1 MELAH
6 DLFTGHNNG
15 MPDFK
20 IFHTE
25 GVKNFGHVSK
35 ALRTKEQE
43 HLNEDLINA
52 MPNFKIFGS
61 SSGPTP
67 KKVCLWDFKRQ
78 VNGGKDFW
86 RFYQK
91 KGSCFPAGV
100 LVRMADG
107 SEKEIQNIDIGDKVI
122 THNGLTKTVT
132 DTFSRSFDKE
142 MITITLKS
150 YPFPLEMTEDHEVP
164 VNVDGKI
171 DNVIWVKAK
180 DLKENDQLIIAYPK
194 TNNDLKHIYVDQ
206 ISNMFIK
213 DVNDNSKVR
222 VKYAKYDAS
231 INNKIVLDE
240 DFAKFIGL
248 YLAEGGSEDTRVT
261 FTFNRKEDTL
271 VNFVAEYGEKI
282 FNKKPEIIKSL
293 IRTSVTKVR
302 FNSVNIA
309 NFLKS
314 FVKGNVYTKQ
324 VPNIFFN
331 TSETIKLSLIKGWL
345 DGGGYWSIKDNNK
358 FTISGVSVSKKLI
371 KGMYVIAAS
380 CGLLPSITIR
390 KPHKQSKTAYSLYIA
405 GKKALDLI
413 PELKDAANA
422 LDIVGLDNSY
432 SHMDFGFAKKIKKIE
447 RNKVEQTTVYDIE
460 VEETHSFIANN
471 IAVHNCVGNGFGQV
485 LWTLQAIES
494 VKGDGEEVK
503 LPFWLLT
510 YGLSRSIGGMHDYGE
525 GSFGSAMAEAA
536 RIGGTHHAYVEGVPQ
551 PQLEDNDTSVTWG
564 GQAEWDW
571 SNGDR
576 IPKKYLDLAK
586 QHLIK
591 TTSLCKTADD
601 VREALINGYPCTCA
615 SDWGGNMRPAVAG
628 RTEPV
633 ILNRR
638 TDTWQHQMSVDAWWE
653 HPDLG
658 EIFYIANSWGTQAHG
673 KCPSGAP
680 LGGFWILKADMNY
693 ICRQNEV
700 FAYSQ
705 YPGYPAQNLDDM
717 LFKIFHK

>member
-6 DLFTGHNNG
+6 DLFTGLNNG

-91 KGSCFPAGV
+91 KGSCFPAQTP
-100 LVRMADG
+100 VRMADG
-107 SEKEIQNIDIGDKVI
+107 SEKNIEDVVIGDLVVSHDGSINK
-122 THNGLTKTVT
+122 VT
-132 DTFSRSFDKE
+132 DTFSRSFDGN
-142 MITITLKS
+142 MVTITLDS
-150 YPFPLEMTEDHEVP
+150 YPYPLEMTEDHQVP
-164 VNVDGKI
+164 VNIDGKI
-171 DNVIWVKAK
+171 NNIVWKKASELKPK
-180 DLKENDQLIIAYPK
+180 DKLIMSYYK
-194 TNNDLKHIYVDQ
+194 TDLANTTINISDYNNDFIVD
-206 ISNMFIK
+206 SK
-213 DVNDNSKVR
+213 NSQKVR
-222 VKYAKYDAS
+222 VKHAIYDKS
-231 INNKIVLDE
+231 LYNSMIIDQ
-240 DFAKFIGL
+240 DFARFIGL
-248 YLAEGGSEDTRVT
+248 YLAEGGCNGTRVT
-261 FTFNRKEDTL
+261 FTFNREEQNL
-271 VNFVAEYGEKI
+271 VDFIVKFCKNI
-282 FNKKPEIIKSL
+282 FEIEPKVIKSEK
-293 IRTSVTKVR
+293 RKTVTQVR
-302 FNSVNIA
+302 IDSINLVK
-309 NFLKS
+309 FLQK
-314 FVKGNVYTKQ
+314 FVFGNVYTKQ
-324 VPNIFFN
+324 VPHIFFN
-331 TSETIKLSLIKGWL
+331 CSKDIKLALIKGWL
-345 DGGGYWSIKDNNK
+345 DGDGYTSIKDDNK
-358 FTISGVSVSKKLI
+358 FIIQGVSVSSELI
-371 KGMYVIAAS
+371 RGLYILAAS
-380 CGLLPSITIR
+380 CGLLPSVSIR
-390 KPHKQSKTAYSLYIA
+390 KPYKQSKRSYSLYLA
-405 GKKALDLI
+405 GSKSLELY
-413 PELKDAANA
+413 PELKKKANK
-422 LDIVGLDNSY
+422 LNIVGLSNSY
-432 SHMDFGFAKKIKKIE
+432 SHMDFGFSKKIKNIE
-447 RNKVEQTTVYDIE
+447 INKTEQITVYDIE
-460 VEETHSFIANN
+460 VENTHSFIANN
-471 IAVHNCVGNGFGQV
+471 IAVHNCVGNGYGQV